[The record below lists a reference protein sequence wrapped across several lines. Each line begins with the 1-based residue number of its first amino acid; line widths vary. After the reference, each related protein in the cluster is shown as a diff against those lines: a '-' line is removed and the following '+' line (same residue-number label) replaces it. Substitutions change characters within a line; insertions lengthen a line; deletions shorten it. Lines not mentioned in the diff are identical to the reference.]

1 MSSPT
6 SFELALRVEAADIDR
21 QGHVNNLVYLRWV
34 QDVAT
39 AHWQVLATEED
50 QATLI
55 WVVLRHEIDYM
66 VAALSGDELRIRTRL
81 GKANGLTFERHTEIV
96 RAADEQLLARART
109 LWCPLSTRTGR
120 PQRLSPRLRALFSN
134 TEQDT

>member
-1 MSSPT
+1 MQSPI
-6 SFELALRVEAADIDR
+6 SFELALRVEAEDIDR

-39 AHWQVLATEED
+39 AHWQVLASEED

-66 VAALSGDELRIRTRL
+66 VAALRGDELLVRTRL
-81 GKANGLTFERHTEIV
+81 GKASGLTFERHTDIV
-96 RAADEQLLARART
+96 RAADEQKLAKART